1 MMSKPMLGFFLLLA
15 IALVCVVLLDHRPA
29 PLKVMKWQ
37 EHLEKKKSRKW
48 IVVTTVQH
56 PTEDIKRL
64 SRIPGWTLVVVGDTK
79 TPENWSLEGV
89 HYLSVEDQQRLGY
102 RILDYLPYKSYAR
115 KNIGYLYAIENGA
128 EWIYDTDDDN
138 KPYGSIN
145 SETALTQEINK
156 TENSERFSPE
166 KLFNPYSF
174 FGKADMWPRGFPI
187 EYIQNHKN
195 GPGRCCLCHK
205 MRTAAVQQGL
215 VHKDPDVDALYRL
228 LHADKREGLDEGF
241 NKFAPPIT
249 LASGTYAPWNSQN
262 TLFHRRAFFTLML
275 PVTVSFRVTDI
286 WRSYFAQKLLHMIG
300 ENIAFYPANAIQIR
314 NAHNYLDDFRSE
326 ENIYLKTGKLVKFLD
341 GWRCTHTSIAN
352 CAIEL
357 ADEFRARKFWRK
369 TDAILMR
376 KWIEDLRDMSY
387 EFPPIKH
394 IDESSMSP
402 NESLRGSNCRR
413 AEMEF
418 VSERSWPNEVDK
430 RSRFKIRAFGDLSD
444 WCEAANYS
452 EFLHKL
458 PSPRRLSVAHE
469 KDGVLADLKN
479 TALIITYNYPMNQ
492 TIGVLQRMYQPYF
505 GVTIFCG
512 PWYPEEYDDNSDF
525 PKILRPFSYIHL
537 SKNEIQNGYYAYY
550 CLAKVKDLRLGN
562 LQGYF
567 MTSDDNTF
575 NFWHEI
581 NLNTT
586 MHPSGTK
593 DENIN
598 GTWWPTDIGGGA
610 VKRAVYLF
618 EEKYKNDTDVQ
629 AVWDQYQDG
638 ISKKMIEANASSHLR
653 AQDGWAI
660 SDMYYVPS
668 SLLDYHAGLMEIFF
682 EARLFHEIAVSK
694 YLYTVPHQ
702 LLRESEYRYLWYPD
716 DRSKWDDIYNEYLV
730 VLHPIKISHSE
741 DVTFRKRFCRSVLK
755 TFWSNLLDIGRKD
768 AQGSISDTGNRNSLK
783 L

>member
-1 MMSKPMLGFFLLLA
+1 
-15 IALVCVVLLDHRPA
+15 
-29 PLKVMKWQ
+29 
-37 EHLEKKKSRKW
+37 
-48 IVVTTVQH
+48 
-56 PTEDIKRL
+56 
-64 SRIPGWTLVVVGDTK
+64 
-79 TPENWSLEGV
+79 
-89 HYLSVEDQQRLGY
+89 
-102 RILDYLPYKSYAR
+102 
-115 KNIGYLYAIENGA
+115 
-128 EWIYDTDDDN
+128 
-138 KPYGSIN
+138 
-145 SETALTQEINK
+145 
-156 TENSERFSPE
+156 
-166 KLFNPYSF
+166 
-174 FGKADMWPRGFPI
+174 
-187 EYIQNHKN
+187 
-195 GPGRCCLCHK
+195 
-205 MRTAAVQQGL
+205 
-215 VHKDPDVDALYRL
+215 
-228 LHADKREGLDEGF
+228 
-241 NKFAPPIT
+241 
-249 LASGTYAPWNSQN
+249 
-262 TLFHRRAFFTLML
+262 
-275 PVTVSFRVTDI
+275 VTDI
-286 WRSYFAQKLLHMIG
+286 WRSYFAQKLLHMVG

-341 GWRCTHTSIAN
+341 GWRCTNTSVAN

-369 TDAILMR
+369 NDAILVR

-387 EFPPIKH
+387 EFPPIKNT
-394 IDESSMSP
+394 DEPSMSP

-418 VSERSWPNEVDK
+418 LSERSRPNEVDE

-452 EFLHKL
+452 DFLHKL
-458 PSPRRLSVAHE
+458 PSPRQLSVAHE
-469 KDGVLADLKN
+469 KDDVLADLKN
-479 TALIITYNYPMNQ
+479 TLRSSPMFVQALIITYNYPMNQ

-581 NLNTT
+581 DLNTT

-598 GTWWPTDIGGGA
+598 GTWWPTDIGEYISGQMVVQRGAALMPAVRKSIDTAAPSRGGA

-618 EEKYKNDTDVQ
+618 GEKYKNDTAVQ

-638 ISKKMIEANASSHLR
+638 ISKKMIEANASEHLR

-702 LLRESEYRYLWYPD
+702 L
-716 DRSKWDDIYNEYLV
+716 
-730 VLHPIKISHSE
+730 
-741 DVTFRKRFCRSVLK
+741 
-755 TFWSNLLDIGRKD
+755 
-768 AQGSISDTGNRNSLK
+768 
-783 L
+783 